1 MKSTAFT
8 RVGSNPVLP
17 VSFLSG
23 SVLLFVI
30 FIHTR
35 SYCAGAGFVLFFGSG
50 SAGLS
55 KHEAHFFEMLF
66 RWIIEL
72 GLDIPAFFAL
82 HRLLSST
89 FCDKI
94 ICWVLA
100 GIRQGGNKQPGPAS
114 SVTQLDSCV
123 RCSGS
128 RSAAGSGLQIPL
140 APSRPDLRSRKAKNG
155 GSAIPIPKFFRDPD
169 VKNTSDP
176 WIPKATGQPQ

>member
-1 MKSTAFT
+1 M
-8 RVGSNPVLP
+8 
-17 VSFLSG
+17 
-23 SVLLFVI
+23 LFVI

-55 KHEAHFFEMLF
+55 KHEAHFFEKNAFSMDH
-66 RWIIEL
+66 RA
-72 GLDIPAFFAL
+72 GVDIPAFFAL

-140 APSRPDLRSRKAKNG
+140 APSQPDLRSRRAKNG
-155 GSAIPIPKFFRDPD
+155 GSAIPISKFFRDPD

-176 WIPKATGQPQ
+176 WIPGIKLPLTSGY